1 MYLALNNRVR
11 GQNKGTWFIKTLLFI
26 LIWISSSPG
35 FAQDQEEQD
44 PDQPPVQKKTRF
56 LTGLYAGSYFANKYT
71 ASTYNGYGFDVD
83 GNRNTFL
90 NSFMYQKI
98 KNEYGG
104 GYGYYDQVAEALGV
118 DQRQWEFNESDMPS
132 NMRYVPSILVGI
144 NFKVPVDKK
153 GALIINVNGAKLNVE
168 GNFTMTLLRP
178 PGTNPATNDNIKTF
192 PIRGSEQRM
201 LFQLGYQWIFGDDE
215 KFNFFGEIG
224 FNGTLAKFDKNMIYI
239 NNLQIDLTS
248 YWNQALYPSPG
259 PTKRP
264 VGFGLGAFA
273 GFGINLDT
281 GPKFIVQILYTL
293 SDEKVNIG
301 TNPAL
306 KFQHGVGLRA
316 YYKI

>member
-1 MYLALNNRVR
+1 M
-11 GQNKGTWFIKTLLFI
+11 
-26 LIWISSSPG
+26 
-35 FAQDQEEQD
+35 AQDQEEKD
-44 PDQPPVQKKTRF
+44 PEEPVQKNTKF
-56 LTGLYAGSYFANKYT
+56 LTGVYVGSYFANKYT
-71 ASTYNGYGFDVD
+71 ASTYNGYGFDVN

-104 GYGYYDQVAEALGV
+104 GFGYYDQVAEALQV
-118 DQRQWEFNESDMPS
+118 DQHQWEFTESDMPS
-132 NMRYVPSILVGI
+132 NMRYVPAILVGI

-153 GALIINVNGAKLNVE
+153 SAVIFNMNGTKLNIE
-168 GNFTMTLLRP
+168 GNFTITTLRP
-178 PGTNPATNDNIKTF
+178 AGTNPATNNNIKTF
-192 PIRGSEQRM
+192 AIRGSEQRL
-201 LFQLGYQWIFGDDE
+201 LFQLGYQRILGDDE
-215 KFNFFGEIG
+215 KFNFFAEVG

-239 NNLQIDLTS
+239 NTLQIDLTS
-248 YWNQALYPSPG
+248 YWNQALYPAPG
-259 PTKRP
+259 PTRRP
-264 VGFGLGAFA
+264 VGFGLGAFG